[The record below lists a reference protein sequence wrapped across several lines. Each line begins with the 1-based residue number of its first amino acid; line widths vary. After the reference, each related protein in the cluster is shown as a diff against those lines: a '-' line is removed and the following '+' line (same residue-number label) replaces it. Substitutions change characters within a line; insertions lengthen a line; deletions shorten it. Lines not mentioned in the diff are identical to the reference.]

1 MVQLPGDEGGGP
13 GVVGGAGVGL
23 GLAGKQGGALLRHGD
38 PRGQEVHVQGD
49 RLLHHRPVVV
59 ARLTRHVG
67 IEVRPA
73 TENINASR
81 ARDKV
86 FRIRARPNIHI
97 HNPLLLNKIYI
108 IFSEKVSTDGV
119 YQVFR

>member
-1 MVQLPGDEGGGP
+1 MVELPGDEGWRP

-23 GLAGKQGGALLRHGD
+23 GLAGEQGGALVSHGD
-38 PRGQEVHVQGD
+38 PRGQEVHVEGD

-59 ARLTRHVG
+59 ARLTRHIG

-73 TENINASR
+73 TENINAS
-81 ARDKV
+81 RDKV

-97 HNPLLLNKIYI
+97 HNPLILNKIYI
-108 IFSEKVSTDGV
+108 IFSEKVSTDGF
-119 YQVFR
+119 Y